1 LIKGTSFESSRVGQ
15 CQLKA
20 QLGASSKRGMHI
32 MRQNANG
39 MGAINHVTYVVV
51 HRPASHAKRV
61 HQRGINIS
69 STYTAVHRPA
79 SHAKS
84 FEATMQQQQQQQATG
99 MSAVVP
105 SRTVVGTGDGAFS
118 SVAAQASVGVVA
130 AQAHGVESDDL
141 QQDLQPS
148 PAAPVVEPM
157 GHHGRSEEILLEEEE
172 DSGAP
177 AAPPIASVPTDGP
190 GQQQHASD
198 GAAVEPRVERRSSGE
213 ILSDEEE
220 VSRQAAAA
228 TSNAGVP
235 ADRRQETD
243 VERGGE
249 QLPLPQASD
258 GAAVV
263 PRAGGVD
270 MVGPVVE
277 PRPEGPAPQ

>member
-1 LIKGTSFESSRVGQ
+1 
-15 CQLKA
+15 
-20 QLGASSKRGMHI
+20 MHI

-84 FEATMQQQQQQQATG
+84 FEATMQQQQQATG
-99 MSAVVP
+99 VSAVVP

-118 SVAAQASVGVVA
+118 SIAAQASVGVVA

-157 GHHGRSEEILLEEEE
+157 GHHGRSEEILLEEERRFG
-172 DSGAP
+172 SPSSSSYRFGAYRRARATAACLGWRCCRAGSSYSAAVAGRSFRMKKKYRAKLQQLLLMLGCLLTGYRRPTWRAP
-177 AAPPIASVPTDGP
+177 A
-190 GQQQHASD
+190 
-198 GAAVEPRVERRSSGE
+198 SS
-213 ILSDEEE
+213 
-220 VSRQAAAA
+220 
-228 TSNAGVP
+228 
-235 ADRRQETD
+235 
-243 VERGGE
+243 
-249 QLPLPQASD
+249 
-258 GAAVV
+258 
-263 PRAGGVD
+263 
-270 MVGPVVE
+270 
-277 PRPEGPAPQ
+277 